1 MFIDASAIFAV
12 LNREAGYEDL
22 ARRIGDVADQLYTS
36 PLSRF
41 EASVSLARQRPGKD
55 RQPSPDLVQECA
67 ALVSAFVKEVD
78 AKDIHITSSI
88 GDGAI
93 RAAAEYGKTVGHAA
107 DLNVGDCFTYACAK
121 AYRLKLIYKGND
133 FSETDLA

>member
-1 MFIDASAIFAV
+1 MFIDASAIFAI
-12 LNREAGYEDL
+12 LNREPGYEDL
-22 ARRIGDVADQLYTS
+22 VRRIEDVTDQLYTS

-41 EASVSLARQRPGKD
+41 EASVSLVRQRSVKD
-55 RQPSPDLVQECA
+55 QELSPEFVAECA
-67 ALVSAFVKEVD
+67 ALVSDFVKEIR

-93 RAAAEYGKTVGHAA
+93 RTAAEYGKIVGHAA
-107 DLNVGDCFTYACAK
+107 DLNFGDCLTYACAK

-133 FSETDLA
+133 FAETDLA

>member
-1 MFIDASAIFAV
+1 MFIDASAIFAI
-12 LNREAGYEDL
+12 LNREPGYEDL
-22 ARRIGDVADQLYTS
+22 VRRIEDVTDQLYTS

-41 EASVSLARQRPGKD
+41 EASVGLARQRSVKD
-55 RQPSPDLVQECA
+55 QEPSAELVAECA
-67 ALVSAFVKEVD
+67 ALVSDFVKEIR

-93 RAAAEYGKTVGHAA
+93 RAAAAYGKIVGHAA
-107 DLNVGDCFTYACAK
+107 DLNFGDCLTYACAK

-133 FSETDLA
+133 FAETDLA